1 MKCTVQVDCKAV
13 YAKEIK
19 ERNRSRERLGECV
32 SKKRRGRSPSQKR
45 TKKIKNEKTKKRNVS
60 LGVHHQQRLCIKA
73 GKYDRVGFTNRRR
86 TPRLS
91 QLPFFCFLFLG
102 EKGVG
107 RVIDARIT
115 ARQRSCSKALVGR
128 CFRRLGGRPRCA
140 TET

>member
-86 TPRLS
+86 TTTSLT
-91 QLPFFCFLFLG
+91 FTIFLFFVFG
-102 EKGVG
+102 RKGG
-107 RVIDARIT
+107 WACD
-115 ARQRSCSKALVGR
+115 
-128 CFRRLGGRPRCA
+128 
-140 TET
+140 